1 MFHPKLLS
9 VFVHGNTVLSVAQTQ
24 TLELLSA
31 LLAVSELL
39 QLAKISELK
48 SITFHTKLLLFLI
61 SITEHLLKHL
71 LVLSPLLFR

>member
-39 QLAKISELK
+39 QLAQNIRIE
-48 SITFHTKLLLFLI
+48 IHHFPH
-61 SITEHLLKHL
+61 
-71 LVLSPLLFR
+71 